1 MKQLSFLFLFLLSFV
16 LSTAYAQLG
25 EQAGPLI
32 FNVTLGGSQTLN
44 YSILNGGSSPINF
57 TVILPMLNTI
67 PNNQTPIVKV
77 YPMNGTLAPHS
88 QQTMHVTV
96 FMPAKDKPGL
106 TWSGGYSAGTS
117 GIVVVEGAP
126 SVASGGGMG
135 AVVYAAVI
143 KGLIIKSAKPPINIL
158 LIVGIVSLAAIIVAG
173 GTLYYYYRKR
183 ATAKAK
189 KELRAKELAEL
200 RARAR
205 GKARKAVKKKARAK
219 PKAKA
224 KARKAKA
231 RRRRAR

>member
-1 MKQLSFLFLFLLSFV
+1 MKHLSFLFLFLFSFILSN
-16 LSTAYAQLG
+16 AYAQLG
-25 EQAGPLI
+25 EQAGPLV
-32 FNVTLGGSQTLN
+32 FNVTLGSSQTLN

-57 TVILPMLNTI
+57 TVILPILNTI
-67 PNNQTPIVKV
+67 PNNETPIVKV

-117 GIVVVEGAP
+117 GIVVVEGSP
-126 SVASGGGMG
+126 SIASGGGMG

-158 LIVGIVSLAAIIVAG
+158 LIAGIVLLAAIIVAG

-183 ATAKAK
+183 AAAKAK

-231 RRRRAR
+231 RRRAR

>member
-1 MKQLSFLFLFLLSFV
+1 MKHLSFLFLFLLSFIF
-16 LSTAYAQLG
+16 STSYAQLG
-25 EQAGPLI
+25 EQAGALI

-57 TVILPMLNTI
+57 TVILPTLNTI
-67 PNNQTPIVKV
+67 PNNETPIVKV

-106 TWSGGYSAGTS
+106 TWSGGYSAGTT
-117 GIVVVEGAP
+117 GIVVVEGSP
-126 SVASGGGMG
+126 SIANSGGMG

-143 KGLIIKSAKPPINIL
+143 KGLIIKSAKPPVNIM
-158 LIVGIVSLAAIIVAG
+158 LIVGIVLLAAIIVAG
-173 GTLYYYYRKR
+173 SALYYYYRKR
-183 ATAKAK
+183 AVAKAK
-189 KELRAKELAEL
+189 KELRAKELEEL
-200 RARAR
+200 KARAR

>member
-1 MKQLSFLFLFLLSFV
+1 MKHLPFLFLFLFSFI

-25 EQAGPLI
+25 QQAGPLI

-57 TVILPMLNTI
+57 TVILPILNTI
-67 PNNQTPIVKV
+67 PNNETPIVKV

-88 QQTMHVTV
+88 QQTIHVTV
-96 FMPAKDKPGL
+96 FMPAKNKPGL
-106 TWSGGYSAGTS
+106 TWNGGYSAGTS

-126 SVASGGGMG
+126 SVANSGGMG

-143 KGLIIKSAKPPINIL
+143 KGIIIKSAKPPINIL
-158 LIVGIVSLAAIIVAG
+158 LIVGIVLLAAIIVAG

-183 ATAKAK
+183 AVAKAK

-200 RARAR
+200 KARAR
-205 GKARKAVKKKARAK
+205 GKARKAVKKKARAR

-231 RRRRAR
+231 RRRAR

>member
-1 MKQLSFLFLFLLSFV
+1 MKYLSFLFLFLLSFI

-25 EQAGPLI
+25 EQAGPLV

-44 YSILNGGSSPINF
+44 YSILNGGSYPINF

-67 PNNQTPIVKV
+67 PNNETPIVKV

-106 TWSGGYSAGTS
+106 TWNGGYSAGTS

-126 SVASGGGMG
+126 SIANGGGIG

-143 KGLIIKSAKPPINIL
+143 KGLIIKSANPTVNIM
-158 LIVGIVSLAAIIVAG
+158 LIVGIVLLAAIIVAG
-173 GTLYYYYRKR
+173 SALYYYYRKR
-183 ATAKAK
+183 AVARAK
-189 KELRAKELAEL
+189 KELRAKELEEL
-200 RARAR
+200 KVRAR

-224 KARKAKA
+224 KARKAKT
-231 RRRRAR
+231 RRRAR

>member
-1 MKQLSFLFLFLLSFV
+1 MRHIPFYFLFLIFLTSIV
-16 LSTAYAQLG
+16 SAQLG
-25 EQAGPLI
+25 EQGGPLV
-32 FNVTLGGSQTLN
+32 FNVTLGGSETLN
-44 YSILNGGSSPINF
+44 YTILNAGSSPINF
-57 TVILPMLNTI
+57 TVELPILNTI
-67 PNNQTPIVKV
+67 PNNETPIVKV

-106 TWSGGYSAGTS
+106 TWGGGYAKGTS
-117 GIVVVEGAP
+117 GIAVVEGSP
-126 SVASGGGMG
+126 SIVSSGMG
-135 AVVYAAVI
+135 AVVYAAI
-143 KGLIIKSAKPPINIL
+143 LKGIIIKSAKPPVNIL
-158 LIVGIVSLAAIIVAG
+158 LIVGIVLLAAIIVAG

-183 ATAKAK
+183 AVAKAK

-200 RARAR
+200 KARAR

-231 RRRRAR
+231 RRRAR